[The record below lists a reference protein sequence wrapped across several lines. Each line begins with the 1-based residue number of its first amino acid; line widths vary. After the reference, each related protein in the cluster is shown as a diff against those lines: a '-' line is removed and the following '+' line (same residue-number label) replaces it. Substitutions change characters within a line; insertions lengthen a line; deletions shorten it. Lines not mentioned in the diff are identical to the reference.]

1 MESPMKQSLS
11 HFSAVIHL
19 LLLTGL
25 ILAGGCQKSDA
36 PVGADQTSPLIL
48 RVGFFPNIT
57 HAAALV
63 GLHETTTKGAQGWFE
78 SRTGAK
84 LEWIPFN
91 AGPSAIEALLAG
103 TVDIAYVGPSP
114 VINGYTRTAGANI
127 RVLTGA
133 ARGGAALVV
142 PQNSKAATPKDF
154 IGKKIASP
162 QLGNTQDVAARAWL
176 RAGGLNVR
184 PTGGDAFVVPTA
196 NPDQLNLFKRG
207 QLDGAWTVEPWV
219 SRLELEAGGK
229 VLVEETNVLTT
240 VIATSVKTLEKK
252 AELARKFLAAHE
264 ELTLK
269 VAADAAWAKPAVNAA
284 LAKATTRGVPET
296 LLNRAW
302 GRLKFSTEVRLDD
315 FTVMQRQAKEAGL
328 LPREVDLSKLLA
340 KP

>member
-1 MESPMKQSLS
+1 MKQSHS
-11 HFSAVIHL
+11 DFRTVIHL
-19 LLLTGL
+19 LLLMGL
-25 ILAGGCQKSDA
+25 LLTSGCQKSGVSVDA
-36 PVGADQTSPLIL
+36 QQPPPAVL

-63 GLHETTTKGAQGWFE
+63 GLHETATKGAQGWFE
-78 SRTGAK
+78 SRTGAQV
-84 LEWIPFN
+84 EWVPFN

-103 TVDIAYVGPSP
+103 TVDLTYVGPSP
-114 VINGYTRTAGANI
+114 VINGYTRTAGVDI

-142 PQNSKAATPKDF
+142 PQNSTAATQKDF
-154 IGKKIASP
+154 FGKKIASP
-162 QLGNTQDVAARAWL
+162 QLGNTQDIAARTWL

-196 NPDQLNLFKRG
+196 NPDQLDLFKRG

-229 VLVEETNVLTT
+229 MLVPETNVLTT
-240 VIATSVKTLEKK
+240 VIAASVKTLAKK
-252 AELARKFLAAHE
+252 AELTRKFLAAHE

-269 VAADAAWAKPAVNAA
+269 IAADAAWAKPAVNAA
-284 LAKATTRGVPET
+284 LTKATTRGVPET

-302 GRLKFSTEVRLDD
+302 GRLIFSTEVKLDD
-315 FTVMQRQAKEAGL
+315 FTVMQRQARDAGL